1 MLNQRL
7 LPTDF
12 ARAFQNGH
20 IAKIIRY
27 SIYVIVHFSVSADSE
42 TKCLTGRLATQ
53 SKRFQKMG
61 SVRVVK

>member
-42 TKCLTGRLATQ
+42 TGRLATQ

-61 SVRVVK
+61 SVRV